1 MSPVVKKVHA
11 KVAKHYH
18 SPDWVLFA
26 VLGVLLVVGLVML
39 SSASVVVA
47 SDKFADS
54 YYYVKQQLVRGI
66 LPGLFLMA
74 IAYIIDYRVWRK
86 LAPIGLLFSVLLL
99 LAVFIP
105 GVGTAT
111 KGAQRWIGLGFIS
124 FQPSEI
130 VKLFFIVYLAA
141 WMTKHKQAIQEK
153 WTTFF
158 PFLALVGGVGFL
170 IFLQPDIGTF
180 GLLALVSLGMYVLAQ
195 APWRQIFSMVGLGFG
210 LMLVAIRLEP
220 YRLSRVLVF
229 LNPGTDPQGIGYQL
243 TQALLAVGTGGLW
256 GLGLGRSVQ
265 KYAYLPEVI
274 GDSIFAIIAEELGFF
289 LTVGVLA
296 LFAILVYRG
305 ILIARNAPDNFGRLL
320 AAGITLWIG
329 FQAFIN
335 IGAMIGILPLTGL
348 PLPFMSFGN
357 TALVSMLISMGLLLN
372 ISRQTR

>member
-1 MSPVVKKVHA
+1 MSPVVKKTKA
-11 KVAKHYH
+11 KNSKHYH

-26 VLGVLLVVGLVML
+26 VLGVLLIVGIVML

-47 SDKFADS
+47 SDRFADS

-66 LPGLFLMA
+66 LPGLFLMG
-74 IAYIIDYRVWRK
+74 IAYLVDYRVWKK

-141 WMTKHKQAIQEK
+141 WMTKHKDSIQEK
-153 WTTFF
+153 WKTFF
-158 PFLALVGGVGFL
+158 PFLALVGGIGFL

-195 APWRQIFSMVGLGFG
+195 APWRQVFSMTGLGLG
-210 LMLVAIRLEP
+210 LLLVAIRLEP

-256 GLGLGRSVQ
+256 GLGLGRSRQ

-274 GDSIFAIIAEELGFF
+274 GDSIFAVIAEELGFF
-289 LTVGVLA
+289 LTVGILA

-320 AAGITLWIG
+320 ASGITLWIG

-357 TALVSMLISMGLLLN
+357 TALVSMLIAMGLLLN

>member
-1 MSPVVKKVHA
+1 
-11 KVAKHYH
+11 
-18 SPDWVLFA
+18 
-26 VLGVLLVVGLVML
+26 
-39 SSASVVVA
+39 
-47 SDKFADS
+47 
-54 YYYVKQQLVRGI
+54 
-66 LPGLFLMA
+66 
-74 IAYIIDYRVWRK
+74 
-86 LAPIGLLFSVLLL
+86 
-99 LAVFIP
+99 
-105 GVGTAT
+105 
-111 KGAQRWIGLGFIS
+111 
-124 FQPSEI
+124 
-130 VKLFFIVYLAA
+130 
-141 WMTKHKQAIQEK
+141 
-153 WTTFF
+153 
-158 PFLALVGGVGFL
+158 
-170 IFLQPDIGTF
+170 
-180 GLLALVSLGMYVLAQ
+180 ALVSLGMYVLAQ

-210 LMLVAIRLEP
+210 LLLVAIRLEP